1 MAWIEERTARRRAA
15 LPLALLLGSLSLLV
29 PLPALARGEKTV
41 FQSQPLEWDPEFRR
55 DGPVVSLDFAPAW
68 TFGGFHAPL
77 AGDPAVDGDLLL
89 ASSQD
94 GEVAALDPSRGE
106 ARWKTRLSDALTLG
120 PLAVAGRIFQATRD
134 GRLFALNGEDGRILW
149 TIDLGSAAAFP
160 PRPIASRLLVA
171 TAGEK
176 LLALDPADGRIL
188 AGRPL
193 PGRPTTPPVEAPG
206 SILIGTEHGIVLALD
221 RETLGVRWQRYTGQ
235 AITAPPLFDSKR
247 VYVASADRTLRC
259 LRFRSGRPL
268 WMMRTGAILT
278 APPFVLGPYLYLLCY
293 DNDIYV
299 LKARNGHLMTR
310 VRMGHRLD
318 VSSASAVDHLF
329 VVPFTEAALVS
340 LALPGLQAAGRY
352 VLDIPGEW
360 FTTAPV
366 VIGKRVAVGYG
377 RSEGRV
383 LALMVTLA
391 QPKSKAGRAV
401 GSP

>member
-1 MAWIEERTARRRAA
+1 MARIEGRPGRRRTAW
-15 LPLALLLGSLSLLV
+15 PPVLLLGSLLLLT

-55 DGPVVSLDFAPAW
+55 DGPVASLDFVPAW

-94 GEVAALDPSRGE
+94 GEVAALDPARGE
-106 ARWKTRLSDALTLG
+106 ARWKTRLPDALTLG
-120 PLAVAGRIFQATRD
+120 PLALAGRVYQATRE
-134 GRLFALNGEDGRILW
+134 GRLLSLDGNDGRILW
-149 TIDLGSAAAFP
+149 TTDLGSAAAYT
-160 PRPIASRLLVA
+160 PRPIGSRLLVA
-171 TAGEK
+171 TTGQR
-176 LLALDPADGRIL
+176 LLALDPADGRLL

-221 RETLGVRWQRYTGQ
+221 RETLGVLWQRYTGQ
-235 AITAPPLFDSKR
+235 AITAPPLFNARR

-268 WMMRTGAILT
+268 WMIRTGAILT
-278 APPFVLGPYLYLLCY
+278 ASPFTLGPYLYLLCY

-318 VSSASAVDHLF
+318 VSSAHAVDHLF

-352 VLDIPGEW
+352 ALDIPGEW

-366 VIGKRVAVGYG
+366 VIGERVAVGYG

-383 LALMVTLA
+383 LALTMSEA
-391 QPKSKAGRAV
+391 QAKNKAERAA